1 MPYINVSD
9 FRQNLAAHLD
19 AVEYNRAPHFV
30 TRSNR
35 KAVVIMSEE
44 EYESMAETM
53 HLLSSPANAARLRA
67 SRAELE
73 ETDGTPHN
81 LIEP

>member
-19 AVEYNRAPHFV
+19 AVEDNRVPLFV

-67 SRAELE
+67 SLAELE